1 MIFTITYKGEEIGRS
16 MNDLKKKSLLRF
28 IQAEM
33 KLGRTVHITPEK
45 EDLFKPGRE
54 EV

>member
-1 MIFTITYKGEEIGRS
+1 MIATITYRGEEVGRP
-16 MNDLKKKSLLRF
+16 MNDLKKKNLLRF

-33 KLGRTVHITPEK
+33 KRGRTVHITPEK